1 MFIEAARIETSAFAG
16 SGWRLAAGGVFSVLL
31 VVACITDVR
40 WRRVPNA
47 LVVVLA
53 LLGVAFSTW
62 TDPWFPGLGRAVSGL
77 LVGFAIWIGFYLVG
91 GMGAGDVK
99 LFAAAATWLGPTGA
113 WQASLVA
120 ALLGGVL
127 SVIALMI
134 QRRLREGSERVAIA
148 ISTMSVSPLG
158 AVEPGVARKR
168 YLPYGIALSGGAL
181 LIAWVPGIL
190 GAWREL

>member
-1 MFIEAARIETSAFAG
+1 MLMQAARLESSAFAG
-16 SGWRLAAGGVFSVLL
+16 SAWHLVAGGVFTILL
-31 VVACITDVR
+31 IVACITDVR
-40 WRRVPNA
+40 WRRVPNK
-47 LVVVLA
+47 LVLLLTILGLA
-53 LLGVAFSTW
+53 FSAWSNPWLPGVA
-62 TDPWFPGLGRAVSGL
+62 RAATGL

-127 SVIALMI
+127 SLGALIA

-148 ISTMSVSPLG
+148 ISTMSAAPLG
-158 AVEPGVARKR
+158 AVEAGVARKR

-181 LIAWVPGIL
+181 LVAWVPNIL
-190 GAWREL
+190 GMWRGL